1 MKSGQLMEYNKTFVC
16 KNHAENE
23 EGRLVPDFFFFCKK
37 ALFDV
42 KASGLQHN
50 FNMFRQPSAWH
61 AIKTKCKRVG
71 TIDPRGMSNTE
82 FSINLCVKFC

>member
-1 MKSGQLMEYNKTFVC
+1 MKSGQLMEYNKKFVC

-50 FNMFRQPSAWH
+50 FNMFR
-61 AIKTKCKRVG
+61 
-71 TIDPRGMSNTE
+71 
-82 FSINLCVKFC
+82 

>member
-1 MKSGQLMEYNKTFVC
+1 MKSGQLMVYNKTFVC

-50 FNMFRQPSAWH
+50 FNMFR
-61 AIKTKCKRVG
+61 
-71 TIDPRGMSNTE
+71 
-82 FSINLCVKFC
+82 